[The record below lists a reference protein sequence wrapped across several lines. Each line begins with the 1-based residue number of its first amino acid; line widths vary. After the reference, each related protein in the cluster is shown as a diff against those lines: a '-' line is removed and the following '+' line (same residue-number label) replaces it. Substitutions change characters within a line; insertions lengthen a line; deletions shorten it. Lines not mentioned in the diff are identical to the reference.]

1 MFWSRRT
8 VQDGTCRPRLDDEF
22 GATGETIEFTVAD
35 TGIGMDE
42 QQQAEVFARY
52 RQAAASTTRDYGG
65 TGLGLPLSLG
75 LCELMGGEIR
85 LESTPGQGTEFVIRL
100 PENVVEP
107 QPPNTVQ
114 ETSAGITS

>member
-1 MFWSRRT
+1 MGS
-8 VQDGTCRPRLDDEF
+8 
-22 GATGETIEFTVAD
+22 
-35 TGIGMDE
+35 TGI
-42 QQQAEVFARY
+42 AAR
-52 RQAAASTTRDYGG
+52 
-65 TGLGLPLSLG
+65 LGLPLSLG